1 MIHFS
6 LSISLRSQC
15 ANTSESSSSHQEC
28 AAGQT
33 YLLPCSL
40 GKLLSFLLRKMH
52 SPQTAAC
59 TCRAFPQPPKK
70 LQRAQSCYSGCP
82 STSHLPESPMPVGA
96 GSFKMDWLVLS
107 HITLGM
113 KLLMAR
119 PDYSSNI
126 PTLCQINGVDV
137 TSFAEDRKPLQSC
150 NQQPSLVPGHS
161 TYPGV
166 IKASFHASAHLG

>member
-1 MIHFS
+1 MQTHPRILTYLKLTPGVCSRADLPPPMFS
-6 LSISLRSQC
+6 GEVTLIPAEKNALTTDSSLHLQGIPAASQEV
-15 ANTSESSSSHQEC
+15 TESSE
-28 AAGQT
+28 
-33 YLLPCSL
+33 
-40 GKLLSFLLRKMH
+40 
-52 SPQTAAC
+52 
-59 TCRAFPQPPKK
+59 
-70 LQRAQSCYSGCP
+70 YSGCP

-126 PTLCQINGVDV
+126 PTLCQINSVDV